1 MLTYSSYVQQIANL
15 MPVLSTDPAF
25 QIMLPGAIDYCEQRV
40 LRELDLVYTTVT
52 DSTGSLTA
60 SNRNF
65 TLPTGALYSGSIFVT
80 VDSLSVILPA
90 GTSASAGTRQQLV
103 PISKEWLDLSYPSSS
118 TANGPPSYFAMITQ
132 GTVIVGPPPDG
143 NYVVEVI
150 GTQRPAPLSAAN
162 PSTFI
167 SVNLPDLLIAGSMI
181 FIAGFQHN
189 FSAQSDQPQAG
200 STWEAQ
206 FQKLMASAQV
216 EEARKRFMGQGWS
229 SQQPYQVTSPPRT

>member
-1 MLTYSSYVQQIANL
+1 MNYTQYQQQIANL
-15 MPVLSTDPAF
+15 MPTTTTDPTF
-25 QIMLPGAIDYCEQRV
+25 LIMLPGAIDYCEQRV
-40 LRELDLVYTTVT
+40 MRELDLVSTTVT
-52 DSTGSLTA
+52 DSTGSLSA

-65 TLPTGALYSGSIFVT
+65 TLPTGALYTGSIFVT

-90 GTSASAGTRQQLV
+90 GTSASAGSRQQLV

-118 TANGPPSYFAMITQ
+118 TANGSPTYFAMITQ
-132 GTVIVGPPPDG
+132 GSVIVGPPPDG

-150 GTQRPAPLSAAN
+150 GTQRPAPLSATN
-162 PSTFI
+162 PTTFI
-167 SVNLPDLLIAGSMI
+167 SVNLPDLLIAGTMI
-181 FIAGFQHN
+181 YVAGFQHN

-206 FQKLMASAQV
+206 FKTLMASAQV

-229 SQQPYQVTSPPRT
+229 SQQPYQVTSPPRV